1 MTQSTALSAALSA
14 MNTNVDVGM
23 NEVVSVFVSKYEDG
37 LFAKKDELSAA
48 IRSLKQELTD
58 VSTSVRDLVDSS
70 EYDAKVPNLGF
81 TFKMGGVNVNWE
93 KSWSTEA
100 NTYTISVEMHDS
112 SAKRDGA
119 VYTKTIVKPIPSKII
134 KQREEVKQALEEKN
148 AELLEVMTLIKS
160 VSRKERQIRGRIS
173 EMKLAESGFS
183 GLLDNPEMLKLVE
196 IK

>member
-1 MTQSTALSAALSA
+1 MTQSTALTAALSA

-37 LFAKKDELSAA
+37 LFAKKDALSGDIRALKAELAQIDNSVA
-48 IRSLKQELTD
+48 ELVD
-58 VSTSVRDLVDSS
+58 LSEYATSVP
-70 EYDAKVPNLGF
+70 ALGF
-81 TFKMGGVNVNWE
+81 TFAADKAEVVWE
-93 KSWSTEA
+93 GNYYSPKNTICIVLNMYDKSDRES
-100 NTYTISVEMHDS
+100 
-112 SAKRDGA
+112 A
-119 VYTKTIVKPIPSKII
+119 VYSKRINKAIPPSFIAK
-134 KQREEVKQALEEKN
+134 REEVKQALEEKN

-183 GLLDNPEMLKLVE
+183 GLLDNPEMLQLVA

>member
-1 MTQSTALSAALSA
+1 MTQSTALTAALSA

-37 LFAKKDELSAA
+37 LFAKKDDLSAA
-48 IRSLKQELTD
+48 IRVLKQELSD
-58 VSTSVRDLVDSS
+58 FDKSVRELVDSS

-81 TFKMGGVNVNWE
+81 TFKMGDVKVNWE
-93 KSWSTEA
+93 KTWSTEA
-100 NTYTISVEMHDS
+100 NTYTINVEMHDS

-119 VYTKTIVKPIPSKII
+119 VYTKTIVKAIPSKII
-134 KQREEVKQALEEKN
+134 KQREDVNKALEEKN

-183 GLLDNPEMLKLVE
+183 GLLDNPDMLKLVE